1 MRRTIRV
8 VLLLGAA
15 FASLAFAGSAF
26 ASFAPKLVVSS
37 ATPQA
42 AGGGGPTRIGV
53 VVNNNDDPTAKVSI
67 YIPTGYQIATA
78 TPGKLGDVTAT
89 AAAADLGGAVLPL
102 TGELDAIAPTA
113 ATTAAAAQCGVS
125 PSQTWNLQLT
135 AAGQTLNVPLFVA
148 AGNAAEAG
156 AGFQTKLV
164 VCRPPPDVPAG
175 TPGRATFGAKLLSA
189 TFTSSAITQPTAT
202 GDYRWTSLW
211 TPYNP
216 GKGTPN
222 PAGSVEVQSL
232 RHIPTQVSL
241 TVTKKKVTATIRKRV
256 KGKIRKVK
264 KVTTLVRFTAKV
276 SENGAA
282 PASATITTTAG
293 GKKVG
298 GATGSFV
305 LAAGKSLTVK
315 ATAVVDSDTGSVPTG
330 QPANA
335 AADLFFHDLGAAACV
350 ATPAI
355 SGGLPCAGA
364 TVGGETISASATVKG
379 FR

>member
-8 VLLLGAA
+8 AMLLGAA
-15 FASLAFAGSAF
+15 FASLAYAGSAF
-26 ASFAPKLVVSS
+26 ASFAPKLIVSS
-37 ATPQA
+37 ATPPA

-53 VVNNNDDPTAKVSI
+53 VVNNADDPTAKVSI
-67 YIPTGYQIATA
+67 YIPAGYQVATA
-78 TPGKLGDVTAT
+78 TAGKLGDVTAT

-148 AGNAAEAG
+148 AGNAAEAA
-156 AGFQTKLV
+156 AGYQTKLV
-164 VCRPPPDVPAG
+164 VCLPPPDVPPG

-189 TFTSSAITQPTAT
+189 SFTSSAITQPTAT

-222 PAGSVEVQSL
+222 PAGSVEVQAL

-241 TVTKKKVTATIRKRV
+241 TVTKKKVTTTIRKRV

-264 KVTTLVRFTAKV
+264 KVTTAVRFSVKV
-276 SENGAA
+276 TENGAA
-282 PASATITTTAG
+282 AASATITTTVA

-298 GATGSFV
+298 GASGSFV
-305 LAAGKSLTVK
+305 LAAGKSATVK

-335 AADLFFHDLGAAACV
+335 AADLFYHDLGATSCV

-355 SGGLPCAGA
+355 SGGLPCANA
-364 TVGGETISASATVKG
+364 TVGGETISASTTVKG